1 MINKDRWIDSLP
13 KFTSKF
19 DQQANTLDHN
29 VWTNTISKKRR
40 YNSYTKYSLIG
51 ILFISGLL
59 FVSTVKNGTRN
70 LQKEITSLEKSI
82 NVLKYNLQ
90 ESILDNEVLTSP
102 ENISQLAK
110 EYLNN
115 NFVPYKKSQISH
127 IDGEQKITNDRT
139 VIKKEKIYNE
149 KSKSLSKKLKYQAT
163 IQFKKKKSEIKKI
176 RKFYSDPKS
185 IPVAVKTK
193 VVRKVEE
200 KKIQLN
206 NIYNSP
212 KDTFT
217 LERVQRWG
225 AIQVVKVFLGIP
237 VVPGR

>member
-1 MINKDRWIDSLP
+1 M
-13 KFTSKF
+13 
-19 DQQANTLDHN
+19 
-29 VWTNTISKKRR
+29 
-40 YNSYTKYSLIG
+40 
-51 ILFISGLL
+51 
-59 FVSTVKNGTRN
+59 
-70 LQKEITSLEKSI
+70 QKEITSLEKSI

-102 ENISQLAK
+102 ENISLLAK

-139 VIKKEKIYNE
+139 VIKKEKIYKE

-185 IPVAVKTK
+185 IPVAVNTT
-193 VVRKVEE
+193 VVR
-200 KKIQLN
+200 
-206 NIYNSP
+206 
-212 KDTFT
+212 
-217 LERVQRWG
+217 
-225 AIQVVKVFLGIP
+225 
-237 VVPGR
+237 